1 MRSPTISSI
10 ESKSNP
16 PLPVFDPDKIIRSGR
31 PKGYL
36 SGMLIRA
43 GLAAVTYSIVMVAVL
58 LFSRIILDGAPAIVT
73 KEFPFVDIEFLTAR
87 NETLHVFD
95 DARGERH
102 QLPASKYSQYVSDHG
117 SDAVYNEKTFSY
129 SGGGIAGPIA
139 GTALLTIG
147 SILLALFFG
156 VSAAIYLAE
165 YAKQSPFIHAV
176 RLAILNLAGIPSIV
190 FGLFGFSVFVLAVP
204 VITAEPSDRSL
215 LVIPILI
222 NEWVISFQGWNSSL
236 MAGCATLACMILPVV
251 ITASEE
257 SLRAVPQGF
266 RDASLAM
273 GCTRWQ
279 TIRKCVLPYS
289 MPGILTSSLLAI
301 SRVAGE
307 TAPIMFTAAVAAK
320 DDFPWEGLDSP
331 LDILSS
337 QVQALPY
344 HIYTLA
350 ARIPSSEYTQ
360 RAQYGSVLV
369 FLILV
374 AILSFGSMVLRAKL
388 RRKLKW

>member
-1 MRSPTISSI
+1 M
-10 ESKSNP
+10 
-16 PLPVFDPDKIIRSGR
+16 FDPEKLIRKGL

-36 SGMLIRA
+36 KDIVVRLFLGCI
-43 GLAAVTYSIVMVAVL
+43 TYFIVVIAVL
-58 LFSRIILDGAPAIVT
+58 LFAKIIIDGAPAIFTT
-73 KEFPFVDIEFLTAR
+73 KFPFVDTEFLTAK

-95 DARGERH
+95 DVQGTRH
-102 QLPASKYSQYVSDHG
+102 QLPASKYNEYLGAHPG
-117 SDAVYNEKTFSY
+117 EAIYNEHTYSY

-139 GTALLTIG
+139 GTALLTVG
-147 SILLALFFG
+147 SIILALFFG

-204 VITAEPSDRSL
+204 VITATPSDRSL
-215 LVIPILI
+215 LTIPLFI
-222 NEWVISFQGWNSSL
+222 NDWVLSFQGWNSSL
-236 MAGCATLACMILPVV
+236 IAGCATLACMILPVI

-273 GCTRWQ
+273 GGTRWQ

-289 MPGILTSSLLAI
+289 LPGILTSSLLAI
-301 SRVAGE
+301 TRVAGE

-320 DDFPWEGLDSP
+320 DDLPWQGLSNP
-331 LDILSS
+331 FGILSS

-350 ARIPSSEYTQ
+350 ARIPNSEYTQ

-369 FLILV
+369 FLMLV
-374 AILSFGSMVLRAKL
+374 AVLSFGSMVLRAKM
-388 RRKLKW
+388 RSKLKW

>member
-1 MRSPTISSI
+1 M
-10 ESKSNP
+10 
-16 PLPVFDPDKIIRSGR
+16 FDPDKLIRKGPPKGHFKDVLIRSLLG
-31 PKGYL
+31 GITYL
-36 SGMLIRA
+36 IVLIA
-43 GLAAVTYSIVMVAVL
+43 IS
-58 LFSRIILDGAPAIVT
+58 LFAKIIIDGAPALT
-73 KEFPFVDIEFLTAR
+73 TSKFPFVDIGFLTDK

-95 DARGERH
+95 DSQGTRH
-102 QLPASKYSQYVSDHG
+102 QLPASQYSNYVSEHQG
-117 SDAVYNEKTFSY
+117 ETIYNEQTFSY

-147 SILLALFFG
+147 SIILALFFG

-204 VITAEPSDRSL
+204 VITATPSDRSL
-215 LVIPILI
+215 LAIPLFI
-222 NEWVISFQGWNSSL
+222 NDWVLSFQGWNSSL
-236 MAGCATLACMILPVV
+236 IAGCATLACMILPVI

-273 GCTRWQ
+273 GGTRWQ

-289 MPGILTSSLLAI
+289 LPGILTSSLLAI
-301 SRVAGE
+301 TRVAGE

-320 DDFPWEGLDSP
+320 DDFPWEGHSNP
-331 LDILSS
+331 FDILSS

-350 ARIPSSEYTQ
+350 ARIPNSEYTQ

-374 AILSFGSMVLRAKL
+374 AVLSFASMVLRAKM
-388 RRKLKW
+388 RSKLKW

>member
-1 MRSPTISSI
+1 
-10 ESKSNP
+10 
-16 PLPVFDPDKIIRSGR
+16 
-31 PKGYL
+31 
-36 SGMLIRA
+36 
-43 GLAAVTYSIVMVAVL
+43 VL
-58 LFSRIILDGAPAIVT
+58 LFAKIIIDGAPALFT
-73 KEFPFVDIEFLTAR
+73 SKFPFVDVEFLTAK

-95 DARGERH
+95 DSQGTRH
-102 QLPASKYSQYVSDHG
+102 QLPASKYNDYLNAHSG
-117 SDAVYNEKTFSY
+117 ETIYNEHTFSY

-139 GTALLTIG
+139 GTALLTVG
-147 SILLALFFG
+147 SMILALFFG

-204 VITAEPSDRSL
+204 VITSTPSDRTL
-215 LVIPILI
+215 LAIPLFI
-222 NEWVISFQGWNSSL
+222 NDWVLSFQGWNSSL
-236 MAGCATLACMILPVV
+236 IAGCATLACMILPVI

-273 GCTRWQ
+273 GGTRWQ

-289 MPGILTSSLLAI
+289 LPGILTSSLLAI
-301 SRVAGE
+301 TRVAGE

-320 DDFPWEGLDSP
+320 DDFPWQGLSNP
-331 LDILSS
+331 FDILSS

-350 ARIPSSEYTQ
+350 ARIPNSEYTQ

-369 FLILV
+369 FLLLV
-374 AILSFGSMVLRAKL
+374 AVLSFGSMVLRAKM

>member
-1 MRSPTISSI
+1 MI
-10 ESKSNP
+10 
-16 PLPVFDPDKIIRSGR
+16 DPEI
-31 PKGYL
+31 
-36 SGMLIRA
+36 LIRK
-43 GLAAVTYSIVMVAVL
+43 GMPRGYFKDIFVRLALGSVTYLILIIAIL
-58 LFSRIILDGAPAIVT
+58 LFARIIIDGAPAIFST
-73 KEFPFVDIEFLTAR
+73 KFPFVDTEFLTAK

-95 DARGERH
+95 DAEGTRH
-102 QLPASKYSQYVSDHG
+102 QLPASKYNEYLDSHPG
-117 SDAVYNEKTFSY
+117 STIYNEKTFSY

-139 GTALLTIG
+139 GTALLTLGAI
-147 SILLALFFG
+147 ILALFFG

-204 VITAEPSDRSL
+204 VITNTPSDRSL
-215 LVIPILI
+215 LVIPLLI
-222 NEWVISFQGWNSSL
+222 NDFALSFQGWNSSL
-236 MAGCATLACMILPVV
+236 MAGCATLACMILPVI

-273 GCTRWQ
+273 GATRWQ

-301 SRVAGE
+301 TRVAGE

-320 DDFPWEGLDSP
+320 DDFPWEGLSNP
-331 LDILSS
+331 FDILSS

-350 ARIPSSEYTQ
+350 ARIPNSEFTQ

-374 AILSFGSMVLRAKL
+374 AVLSFGSMILRAKL
-388 RRKLKW
+388 RAKLKW

>member
-1 MRSPTISSI
+1 MF
-10 ESKSNP
+10 NP
-16 PLPVFDPDKIIRSGR
+16 EKLIRKGT
-31 PKGYL
+31 PKGYFKDMIVRSL
-36 SGMLIRA
+36 FGMMTYLI
-43 GLAAVTYSIVMVAVL
+43 VIIAVL
-58 LFSRIILDGAPAIVT
+58 LFGKIIIDGAPSIFT
-73 KEFPFVDIEFLTAR
+73 SKFPFVDIEFLTAK

-95 DARGERH
+95 DAEGTRH
-102 QLPASKYSQYVSDHG
+102 RLSASKYNEYLRNHPG
-117 SDAVYNEKTFSY
+117 KTIYNEQTFSY
-129 SGGGIAGPIA
+129 SGGGIAGPIV

-147 SILLALFFG
+147 SIAIALFLG

-204 VITAEPSDRSL
+204 IITDAPSDRSL
-215 LVIPILI
+215 LTIPLLI
-222 NEWVISFQGWNSSL
+222 NDWVISFQGWNSSL
-236 MAGCATLACMILPVV
+236 MAGCATLACMILPVI

-279 TIRKCVLPYS
+279 TIRKSVLPYS
-289 MPGILTSSLLAI
+289 LPGILTSSLLAI
-301 SRVAGE
+301 TRVAGE

-320 DDFPWEGLDSP
+320 DDFPWQGADGP
-331 LDILSS
+331 LDVLSS

-350 ARIPSSEYTQ
+350 ARIPNSEYTQ

-374 AILSFGSMVLRAKL
+374 ALLSFGSMILRAKM
-388 RRKLKW
+388 RSKLKW

>member
-1 MRSPTISSI
+1 MFKP
-10 ESKSNP
+10 EN
-16 PLPVFDPDKIIRSGR
+16 LIRKGL
-31 PKGYL
+31 PKGHFKDHAVRSTL
-36 SGMLIRA
+36 G
-43 GLAAVTYSIVMVAVL
+43 AVTYLIVAIAAL
-58 LFSRIILDGAPAIVT
+58 LFGKIIIDGAPVLFKA
-73 KEFPFVDIEFLTAR
+73 EAPFVDFEFLTAK

-95 DARGERH
+95 DAQGTRH
-102 QLPASKYSQYVSDHG
+102 QLPASKYSEYLAQHEG
-117 SDAVYNEKTFSY
+117 ATVYNEQTYSY

-147 SILLALFFG
+147 SMILALMFG
-156 VSAAIYLAE
+156 VSAAIYLSE

-204 VITAEPSDRSL
+204 VITATPSDRSL
-215 LVIPILI
+215 LTIPLMISDYVL
-222 NEWVISFQGWNSSL
+222 SFQGWNSSL
-236 MAGCATLACMILPVV
+236 MAGCATLACMILPVI

-273 GCTRWQ
+273 GATRWQ
-279 TIRKCVLPYS
+279 TIRKCVLPFS
-289 MPGILTSSLLAI
+289 LPGILTSSLLALA
-301 SRVAGE
+301 RVAGE

-320 DDFPWEGLDSP
+320 DDFPWQGLKSP
-331 LDILSS
+331 FDILSS

-350 ARIPSSEYTQ
+350 ARIPNSEYTQ
-360 RAQYGSVLV
+360 RAQYGSVFV

-374 AILSFGSMVLRAKL
+374 ATLSLGSMILRNRL
-388 RRKLKW
+388 RSKLKW

>member
-1 MRSPTISSI
+1 MFKPENLIRKGLPKGHFKDHAVRSTLGVVTYLIVAI
-10 ESKSNP
+10 AA
-16 PLPVFDPDKIIRSGR
+16 LLFGKII
-31 PKGYL
+31 
-36 SGMLIRA
+36 I
-43 GLAAVTYSIVMVAVL
+43 
-58 LFSRIILDGAPAIVT
+58 DGAPVLFKA
-73 KEFPFVDIEFLTAR
+73 EAPFVDFEFLTAK

-95 DARGERH
+95 DAQGTRH
-102 QLPASKYSQYVSDHG
+102 QLPASKYSEYLAQHEG
-117 SDAVYNEKTFSY
+117 TTVYNEQTYSY

-147 SILLALFFG
+147 SMILALLFG
-156 VSAAIYLAE
+156 VSAAIYLSE

-204 VITAEPSDRSL
+204 VITATPSDRSL
-215 LVIPILI
+215 LTIPLLI
-222 NEWVISFQGWNSSL
+222 SDYVLSFQGWNSSL
-236 MAGCATLACMILPVV
+236 MAGCATLACMILPVI

-273 GCTRWQ
+273 GATRWQ
-279 TIRKCVLPYS
+279 TIRKCVLPFS
-289 MPGILTSSLLAI
+289 LPGILTSSLLALA
-301 SRVAGE
+301 RVAGE

-320 DDFPWEGLDSP
+320 DDFPWQGLKSP
-331 LDILSS
+331 FDILSS

-350 ARIPSSEYTQ
+350 ARIPNSEYTQ
-360 RAQYGSVLV
+360 RAQYGSVFV

-374 AILSFGSMVLRAKL
+374 ATLSLGSMILRNRL
-388 RRKLKW
+388 RSKLKW

>member
-1 MRSPTISSI
+1 MF
-10 ESKSNP
+10 NP
-16 PLPVFDPDKIIRSGR
+16 ENMIRKGL
-31 PKGYL
+31 PKGYFKDML
-36 SGMLIRA
+36 VRTLLGMI
-43 GLAAVTYSIVMVAVL
+43 TYFIVLVAVL
-58 LFSRIILDGAPAIVT
+58 LFGKIIVDGTPALLT
-73 KEFPFVDIEFLTAR
+73 SQFPFVDIEFLTAK

-95 DARGERH
+95 DAQGNRH
-102 QLPASKYSQYVSDHG
+102 QLPASKYNEYINSHR
-117 SDAVYNEKTFSY
+117 DATIYNEQTFSY

-147 SILLALFFG
+147 SMILALFFG

-165 YAKQSPFIHAV
+165 YARQSPFIHAV

-190 FGLFGFSVFVLAVP
+190 FGLFGFAVFVLAVP
-204 VITAEPSDRSL
+204 IITATPSDRSL
-215 LVIPILI
+215 LTIPLLF
-222 NEWVISFQGWNSSL
+222 NDYVISFQGWNSSL
-236 MAGCATLACMILPVV
+236 IAGCATLACMILPVI

-266 RDASLAM
+266 RDAALAM

-279 TIRKCVLPYS
+279 TIRKCVLPYAL
-289 MPGILTSSLLAI
+289 PGILTSSLLAI
-301 SRVAGE
+301 TRVAGE

-320 DDFPWEGLDSP
+320 DDLPWQGLGGNP
-331 LDILSS
+331 CGILSS

-350 ARIPSSEYTQ
+350 ARIPSSEYTC

-369 FLILV
+369 FLLLV
-374 AILSFGSMVLRAKL
+374 ALLSIGSMVLRAKM
-388 RRKLKW
+388 RKKIKW

>member
-1 MRSPTISSI
+1 MFKPENLIR
-10 ESKSNP
+10 KG
-16 PLPVFDPDKIIRSGR
+16 LPKGHFKDLVVRAVLAGTTYLVVIIAALLFAKII
-31 PKGYL
+31 
-36 SGMLIRA
+36 I
-43 GLAAVTYSIVMVAVL
+43 
-58 LFSRIILDGAPAIVT
+58 DGAPVLFKA
-73 KEFPFVDIEFLTAR
+73 EAPFVDFDFLTAK

-95 DARGERH
+95 DAQGNRH
-102 QLPASKYSQYVSDHG
+102 QLPASG
-117 SDAVYNEKTFSY
+117 YNDYLTKNAGAPIFNEQTYSY

-147 SILLALFFG
+147 SMILALFFG
-156 VSAAIYLAE
+156 VCAAIYLSE

-204 VITAEPSDRSL
+204 VITSQPSDRSL
-215 LVIPILI
+215 LTLPLFI
-222 NEWVISFQGWNSSL
+222 NDYVLSFQGWNSSL
-236 MAGCATLACMILPVV
+236 MAGCATLACMILPVI

-273 GCTRWQ
+273 GATRWQ
-279 TIRKCVLPYS
+279 TIRKCVLPFS
-289 MPGILTSSLLAI
+289 LPGILTSSLLAI
-301 SRVAGE
+301 TRVAGE

-320 DDFPWEGLDSP
+320 DDLPWQGLKNP
-331 LDILSS
+331 FDILSS

-350 ARIPSSEYTQ
+350 ARIPSSEFTR
-360 RAQYGSVLV
+360 RAQYGSVFV
-369 FLILV
+369 FLLLV
-374 AILSFGSMVLRAKL
+374 ALLSVGSMILRARLRAKL
-388 RRKLKW
+388 KW

>member
-1 MRSPTISSI
+1 M
-10 ESKSNP
+10 
-16 PLPVFDPDKIIRSGR
+16 FDPEKLIRKGL
-31 PKGYL
+31 PKGYFKDIL
-36 SGMLIRA
+36 VRSLLGGITYLIV
-43 GLAAVTYSIVMVAVL
+43 LIAVL
-58 LFSRIILDGAPAIVT
+58 LFAKIIIDGAPALFT
-73 KEFPFVDIEFLTAR
+73 SKFPFVDTEFLTAK

-95 DARGERH
+95 DAQGTRH
-102 QLPASKYSQYVSDHG
+102 QLPASKYSEYVNAHQG
-117 SDAVYNEKTFSY
+117 ENIYNEQTFSY

-139 GTALLTIG
+139 GTALLTVG
-147 SILLALFFG
+147 SIIIALFFG

-204 VITAEPSDRSL
+204 VITSTPSDRTL
-215 LVIPILI
+215 LAIPLFI
-222 NEWVISFQGWNSSL
+222 NDWVLSFQGWNSSL
-236 MAGCATLACMILPVV
+236 IAGCATLACMILPVI

-273 GCTRWQ
+273 GGTRWQ

-289 MPGILTSSLLAI
+289 LPGILTSSLLAI
-301 SRVAGE
+301 TRVAGE

-320 DDFPWEGLDSP
+320 DDFPWQGLSNP
-331 LDILSS
+331 FDILSS

-350 ARIPSSEYTQ
+350 ARIPNSEYTQ

-369 FLILV
+369 FLLLV
-374 AILSFGSMVLRAKL
+374 AVLSFGSMVLRAKM

>member
-1 MRSPTISSI
+1 MF
-10 ESKSNP
+10 NP
-16 PLPVFDPDKIIRSGR
+16 ENLIRKGL
-31 PKGYL
+31 PKGYFKDIL
-36 SGMLIRA
+36 VRSLLGGI
-43 GLAAVTYSIVMVAVL
+43 TYLMVMIAVL
-58 LFSRIILDGAPAIVT
+58 LFGKIIIDGAPAIFT
-73 KEFPFVDIEFLTAR
+73 SEFPFVDIEFLTAK

-95 DARGERH
+95 DAKGTRH
-102 QLPASKYSQYVSDHG
+102 QLPASKYNEYIEAHAGQQI
-117 SDAVYNEKTFSY
+117 YNEQTFSY
-129 SGGGIAGPIA
+129 SGGGIAGPII
-139 GTALLTIG
+139 GTALLTCG
-147 SILLALFFG
+147 SIILALFFG
-156 VSAAIYLAE
+156 VCAAIYLAE

-190 FGLFGFSVFVLAVP
+190 FGLFGFSVFVLAAP
-204 VITAEPSDRSL
+204 VITASPVDRSL
-215 LVIPILI
+215 LVLPLFIEGWTL
-222 NEWVISFQGWNSSL
+222 SFQGWNSSL

-273 GCTRWQ
+273 GGTRWQ
-279 TIRKCVLPYS
+279 TIRKCVLPFS
-289 MPGILTSSLLAI
+289 LPGILTSSLLAI
-301 SRVAGE
+301 TRVAGE

-320 DDFPWEGLDSP
+320 DDFPWEGLANP
-331 LDILSS
+331 FDILSS

-360 RAQYGSVLV
+360 RAQFGSVLV

-374 AILSFGSMVLRAKL
+374 AMLSFGSMILRAKM
-388 RRKLKW
+388 RKKLKW

>member
-1 MRSPTISSI
+1 MI
-10 ESKSNP
+10 NP
-16 PLPVFDPDKIIRSGR
+16 DILIRKGM
-31 PKGYL
+31 PKGYFKDIFVRIL
-36 SGMLIRA
+36 LGS
-43 GLAAVTYSIVMVAVL
+43 VTYLILLIAIMLFAKIV
-58 LFSRIILDGAPAIVT
+58 IDGAPAILSP
-73 KEFPFVDIEFLTAR
+73 KFPFVDMEFLTAK

-95 DARGERH
+95 DAEGTRH
-102 QLPASKYSQYVSDHG
+102 KLPASKYNEYLNAHPGDTI
-117 SDAVYNEKTFSY
+117 YNEKTFSY

-139 GTALLTIG
+139 GTALLTLGAIM
-147 SILLALFFG
+147 LALFFG

-165 YAKQSPFIHAV
+165 YAKQSPFIHMV

-204 VITAEPSDRSL
+204 VITNMPSDRSL
-215 LVIPILI
+215 LVIPLLI
-222 NEWVISFQGWNSSL
+222 NDFCLSFQGWNSSL
-236 MAGCATLACMILPVV
+236 MAGCATLACMILPVI

-273 GCTRWQ
+273 GATRWQ

-289 MPGILTSSLLAI
+289 LPGILTSSLLAI
-301 SRVAGE
+301 TRVAGE

-320 DDFPWEGLDSP
+320 DDFPWEGLKNP

-350 ARIPSSEYTQ
+350 RNTDPFSCSSCSW
-360 RAQYGSVLV
+360 RCSH
-369 FLILV
+369 
-374 AILSFGSMVLRAKL
+374 SDP
-388 RRKLKW
+388 

>member
-1 MRSPTISSI
+1 MFNP
-10 ESKSNP
+10 ES
-16 PLPVFDPDKIIRSGR
+16 IIRKGR
-31 PKGYL
+31 PKGHLRDTLVRSFLRGITYL
-36 SGMLIRA
+36 IVIIALLIF
-43 GLAAVTYSIVMVAVL
+43 G
-58 LFSRIILDGAPAIVT
+58 RIIVDGAPAVFT
-73 KEFPFVDIEFLTAR
+73 SKFPFVDIEFLTAK

-95 DARGERH
+95 DAQGTRH
-102 QLPASKYSQYVSDHG
+102 QLPASKYSDYLNSHAGQTL
-117 SDAVYNEKTFSY
+117 YNEQTFSY
-129 SGGGIAGPIA
+129 SGGGIAGPIV

-147 SILLALFFG
+147 SMILALFFG

-204 VITAEPSDRSL
+204 VITNTPSDRSML
-215 LVIPILI
+215 TIPLMIGEYVL
-222 NEWVISFQGWNSSL
+222 SFQGWNSSL
-236 MAGCATLACMILPVV
+236 MAGCATLACMILPVI

-273 GCTRWQ
+273 GGTRWQ

-289 MPGILTSSLLAI
+289 LPGILTSSLLAI
-301 SRVAGE
+301 ARVAGE

-320 DDFPWEGLDSP
+320 DDLPWQGQTSP
-331 LDILSS
+331 FGVLSS

-350 ARIPSSEYTQ
+350 ARIPNSEYTE
-360 RAQYGSVLV
+360 RAQYGSVFV

-374 AILSFGSMVLRAKL
+374 ATLSLGSMILRAKL
-388 RRKLKW
+388 RKKLKW

>member
-1 MRSPTISSI
+1 ML
-10 ESKSNP
+10 NP
-16 PLPVFDPDKIIRSGR
+16 EKLIRKGL
-31 PKGYL
+31 PKGYFKDL
-36 SGMLIRA
+36 VVRTFLGSITYLIV
-43 GLAAVTYSIVMVAVL
+43 LIAVL
-58 LFSRIILDGAPAIVT
+58 LFSKIILDGAPAIFST
-73 KEFPFVDIEFLTAR
+73 KFPFVDTEFLTAK

-95 DARGERH
+95 DAQGTRH
-102 QLPASKYSQYVSDHG
+102 QLPASKYNEYIRSHQGEDI
-117 SDAVYNEKTFSY
+117 YNEQTFSY

-147 SILLALFFG
+147 SIILALFFG

-204 VITAEPSDRSL
+204 VITSAPLDRSL
-215 LVIPILI
+215 LVIPLFI
-222 NEWVISFQGWNSSL
+222 NDWSLSFQGWNSSL
-236 MAGCATLACMILPVV
+236 IAGCATLACMILPVI

-273 GCTRWQ
+273 GGTRWQ
-279 TIRKCVLPYS
+279 TIRKGVLPYS
-289 MPGILTSSLLAI
+289 LPGILTSSLLAI
-301 SRVAGE
+301 ARVAGE

-320 DDFPWEGLDSP
+320 DDLPWQGLSNP
-331 LDILSS
+331 FGVLSS

-350 ARIPSSEYTQ
+350 ARIPNSEYTE
-360 RAQYGSVLV
+360 RAQYGSVFV
-369 FLILV
+369 FLVLV
-374 AILSFGSMVLRAKL
+374 AILSLGSMILRAKL
-388 RRKLKW
+388 RKKLKW

>member
-1 MRSPTISSI
+1 M
-10 ESKSNP
+10 
-16 PLPVFDPDKIIRSGR
+16 FDPEKLIRKGL
-31 PKGYL
+31 PKGYFKDIL
-36 SGMLIRA
+36 VRSLLGGITYLIV
-43 GLAAVTYSIVMVAVL
+43 LIAVL
-58 LFSRIILDGAPAIVT
+58 LFAKIIIDGAPALFT
-73 KEFPFVDIEFLTAR
+73 SKFPFVDTEFLTAK

-95 DARGERH
+95 DSQGTRH
-102 QLPASKYSQYVSDHG
+102 QLPASKYSEYVNTHQG
-117 SDAVYNEKTFSY
+117 ENIYNEQTFSY

-139 GTALLTIG
+139 GTALLTVG
-147 SILLALFFG
+147 SIILALFFG

-204 VITAEPSDRSL
+204 VITSMPKDRCL
-215 LVIPILI
+215 LTIPLFI
-222 NEWVISFQGWNSSL
+222 NDWVLSFQGWNSSL
-236 MAGCATLACMILPVV
+236 IAGCATLACMILPVI

-273 GCTRWQ
+273 GGTRWQ

-289 MPGILTSSLLAI
+289 LPGILTSSLLAI
-301 SRVAGE
+301 TRVAGE

-320 DDFPWEGLDSP
+320 DDFPWQGLSNP
-331 LDILSS
+331 FDILSS

-350 ARIPSSEYTQ
+350 ARIPNSEYTQ

-369 FLILV
+369 FLLLV
-374 AILSFGSMVLRAKL
+374 AVLSFGSMVLRAKM

>member
-1 MRSPTISSI
+1 MFKPENLIRKGLPKGHFKDLVVRSVLAGTTYLVVLIAA
-10 ESKSNP
+10 
-16 PLPVFDPDKIIRSGR
+16 LLFAKII
-31 PKGYL
+31 
-36 SGMLIRA
+36 I
-43 GLAAVTYSIVMVAVL
+43 
-58 LFSRIILDGAPAIVT
+58 DGAPVLFKA
-73 KEFPFVDIEFLTAR
+73 EAPFVDFDFLTAK

-95 DARGERH
+95 DAQGNRH
-102 QLPASKYSQYVSDHG
+102 QLPASG
-117 SDAVYNEKTFSY
+117 YNDYLTKNPSAPVFNEQTYSY

-147 SILLALFFG
+147 SMILALFFG
-156 VSAAIYLAE
+156 VCAAIYLSE

-204 VITAEPSDRSL
+204 VITSQPSDRSL
-215 LVIPILI
+215 LTLPLFI
-222 NEWVISFQGWNSSL
+222 NDYVLSFQGWNSSL
-236 MAGCATLACMILPVV
+236 MAGCATLACMILPVI

-273 GCTRWQ
+273 GATRWQ
-279 TIRKCVLPYS
+279 TIRKCVLPFS
-289 MPGILTSSLLAI
+289 LPGILTSSLLAI
-301 SRVAGE
+301 TRVAGE

-320 DDFPWEGLDSP
+320 DDLPWQGLKNP
-331 LDILSS
+331 FDILSS

-350 ARIPSSEYTQ
+350 ARIPSSEFTR
-360 RAQYGSVLV
+360 RAQYGSVFV
-369 FLILV
+369 FLLLV
-374 AILSFGSMVLRAKL
+374 ALLSVGSMILRARLRAKL
-388 RRKLKW
+388 KW

>member
-1 MRSPTISSI
+1 MF
-10 ESKSNP
+10 NP
-16 PLPVFDPDKIIRSGR
+16 EKMLRQGR
-31 PKGYL
+31 PKGYFGDL
-36 SGMLIRA
+36 
-43 GLAAVTYSIVMVAVL
+43 LARVL
-58 LFSRIILDGAPAIVT
+58 LGGATYLIVLIAVALFAKIILDGAPAVLT
-73 KEFPFVDIEFLTAR
+73 REFPFVDTGFLTAK

-95 DARGERH
+95 DASGTRH
-102 QLPASKYSQYVSDHG
+102 QLPASKYSDYVTAHPGESL
-117 SDAVYNEKTFSY
+117 YNEQTFSY
-129 SGGGIAGPIA
+129 CGGGIAGPIA
-139 GTALLTIG
+139 GTVLLTLG
-147 SILLALFFG
+147 SIILALFFG

-204 VITAEPSDRSL
+204 IITATPSDRSL
-215 LVIPILI
+215 WAIPLPLSDY
-222 NEWVISFQGWNSSL
+222 VISFQGWNSSL
-236 MAGCATLACMILPVV
+236 IAGCATLACMILPVI

-279 TIRKCVLPYS
+279 TIRKCVLPYAL
-289 MPGILTSSLLAI
+289 PGILTSSLLAI
-301 SRVAGE
+301 TRVAGE

-320 DDFPWEGLDSP
+320 DDLPWQGLGNP
-331 LDILSS
+331 FGILSS

-350 ARIPSSEYTQ
+350 ARIPSSEYTR

-369 FLILV
+369 FLLLV
-374 AILSFGSMVLRAKL
+374 ALLSVGSMVLRARM

>member
-1 MRSPTISSI
+1 MFSP
-10 ESKSNP
+10 EK
-16 PLPVFDPDKIIRSGR
+16 FIRKGA

-36 SGMLIRA
+36 KNIFIRA
-43 GLAAVTYSIVMVAVL
+43 LLAGVTYVIILVAVL
-58 LFSRIILDGAPAIVT
+58 LFGKIIIDGAPAILS
-73 KEFPFVDIEFLTAR
+73 KKAPFINISFITDK

-95 DARGERH
+95 NAKGEKI
-102 QLPASKYSQYVSDHG
+102 QLPASQFLEYKKNHG
-117 SDAVYNEKTFSY
+117 DEELLNEQSYSY

-147 SILLALFFG
+147 SIILALFFG

-165 YAKQSPFIHAV
+165 YAKQGKFIAIV
-176 RLAILNLAGIPSIV
+176 RLAILNLAGVPSIV

-204 VITAEPSDRSL
+204 VITSTPMDRSL
-215 LVIPILI
+215 LTIPLFIGDL
-222 NEWVISFQGWNSSL
+222 VLSFQGWNSSL

-257 SLRAVPQGF
+257 SLRSVPQGF

-273 GCTRWQ
+273 GATRWQ
-279 TIRKCVLPYS
+279 TIRKCVLPFS
-289 MPGILTSSLLAI
+289 LPGILTSSLLAI
-301 SRVAGE
+301 TRVAGE

-320 DDFPWEGLDSP
+320 DTLPWEGLTKSNHP
-331 LDILSS
+331 GAWERITSSFDILGA

-350 ARIPSSEYTQ
+350 ARIPNSEYTA

-374 AILSFGSMVLRAKL
+374 GALSLGSMVLRNKL
-388 RRKLKW
+388 RTKLKW

>member
-1 MRSPTISSI
+1 MISEDS
-10 ESKSNP
+10 
-16 PLPVFDPDKIIRSGR
+16 LIRKGR

-36 SGMLIRA
+36 KDLSIRSA
-43 GLAAVTYSIVMVAVL
+43 LAATTYAIVLVAVL
-58 LFSRIILDGAPAIVT
+58 LFGKIVIDGAPAVFRP
-73 KEFPFVDIEFLTAR
+73 EFPFIDVEFLTAK

-95 DARGERH
+95 DAQGKRH
-102 QLPASKYSQYVSDHG
+102 QLPASAYNAYLAANPDTP
-117 SDAVYNEKTFSY
+117 VYNEQSFSY

-139 GTALLTIG
+139 GTALLTVG
-147 SILLALFFG
+147 SIILALFFG

-190 FGLFGFSVFVLAVP
+190 FGLFGFAVFVLAVP
-204 VITAEPSDRSL
+204 VITASPSDRSM
-215 LVIPILI
+215 LVLPLYL
-222 NEWVISFQGWNSSL
+222 NDLYLSFQGWNSSL
-236 MAGCATLACMILPVV
+236 IAGCATLACMILPVV

-273 GCTRWQ
+273 GGTRWQ

-289 MPGILTSSLLAI
+289 LPGILTSSLLAI
-301 SRVAGE
+301 TRVAGE

-320 DDFPWEGLDSP
+320 DDFPWEGLSNP
-331 LDILSS
+331 FEILSS

-350 ARIPSSEYTQ
+350 ARIPASEYTQ
-360 RAQYGSVLV
+360 RAQYGSVFV
-369 FLILV
+369 FLLLV
-374 AILSFGSMVLRAKL
+374 AALSLGSMILRARV